1 MSKLLDDNCCF
12 ICKGAHGICLTKGG
26 CEHHVDARR
35 RQDAND
41 RAMQT
46 HRDPTG
52 NQAVNNVMRE
62 TRAPKPKAAPNRPF
76 SYPKEDR

>member
-1 MSKLLDDNCCF
+1 MAKLLDDPCCF
-12 ICKGAHGICLTKGG
+12 LCRGAHGICRSKGQ

-41 RAMQT
+41 RAGQT

-52 NQAVNNVMRE
+52 NQAVNNVMRAMR
-62 TRAPKPKAAPNRPF
+62 TK
-76 SYPKEDR
+76 S